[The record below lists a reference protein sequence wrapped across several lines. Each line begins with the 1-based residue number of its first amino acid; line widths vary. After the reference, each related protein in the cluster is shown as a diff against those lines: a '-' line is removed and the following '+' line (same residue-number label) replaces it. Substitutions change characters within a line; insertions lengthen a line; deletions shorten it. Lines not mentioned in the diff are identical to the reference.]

1 MVRDVTALQAVTRNR
16 VSRTQQEK
24 SGTFLMRGGPGGE
37 KKKGKYNFPR
47 LAQAF
52 SMRIAESF
60 RVCFILSPMKRPL
73 QLRHH
78 GRYS

>member
-37 KKKGKYNFPR
+37 KKKKENIIFQGLRRHFRCGSLKVFE
-47 LAQAF
+47 F
-52 SMRIAESF
+52 VSF
-60 RVCFILSPMKRPL
+60 
-73 QLRHH
+73 
-78 GRYS
+78 